1 MWYKALATKVPALL
15 AAEDVTAMF
24 FNLEKV
30 MQLTMRFF
38 AAAKTRIMNWE
49 DGAMLGD
56 LFAGFLSE
64 QAVQQEYFHYV
75 NNMPRAFDTY
85 NRLYAESPAFREVR
99 LCLAFCTSV
108 APLTPPCS

>member
-1 MWYKALATKVPALL
+1 MPALL

-30 MQLTMRFF
+30 MHLTMRFF

-99 LCLAFCTSV
+99 CLPCVPAYV
-108 APLTPPCS
+108 APLTRPHS